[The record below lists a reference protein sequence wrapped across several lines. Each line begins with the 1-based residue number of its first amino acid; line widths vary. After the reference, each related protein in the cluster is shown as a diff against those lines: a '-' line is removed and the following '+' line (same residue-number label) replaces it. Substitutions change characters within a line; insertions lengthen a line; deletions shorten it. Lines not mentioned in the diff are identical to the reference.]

1 MKKLIIDVGY
11 SSCKVKFEDK
21 LHKFPT
27 AVAYAIDTGIAFGE
41 GDVVTFKGEEYY
53 VGKEAITMETF
64 NTVDYAFKQNFDP
77 IIIYHILKKLEL
89 VDEASRGEIDL
100 TLTLSLTD
108 WRHKDNYLEI
118 VSNFEVD
125 GLVFKFEKITL
136 LPQGAGA
143 YMTYMRSK
151 TKHPTSAVI
160 VEIGFNTVNLMLYED
175 GKPQK
180 AHSKGFSGHGVSSIV
195 KAFNTYLEST
205 FSMPFSDSEAQKIF
219 LNGRFKFS
227 GTERPDVA
235 QKISELKNQFV
246 KRLFNSILTS
256 EKKIMATSDVVLFA
270 GGGCYLLQGIT
281 LPENCE
287 FVDKPYEFG
296 NILSL

>member
-1 MKKLIIDVGY
+1 MKKLVIDIGY
-11 SSCKVKFEDK
+11 SSSKVKFEEK

-27 AVAYAIDTGIAFGE
+27 AVAFAIDTGINY
-41 GDVVTFKGEEYY
+41 GDGDTIKYKNEEYY
-53 VGKEAITMETF
+53 VGTEAVTMETF

-77 IIIYHILKKLEL
+77 LIIYHILKKLDL
-89 VDEASRGEIDL
+89 IDAAQKGEINL

-108 WRHKDNYLEI
+108 WRYKDEYLKL
-118 VSNFEVD
+118 VSDFEAD
-125 GLVFKFEKITL
+125 GLTFRFRDIVLI
-136 LPQGAGA
+136 PQGAGA
-143 YMTYMRSK
+143 YMTYMSK
-151 TKHPTSAVI
+151 RTEHPDSAVVI
-160 VEIGFNTVNLMLYED
+160 EIGFNTINLMLYEH
-175 GKPQK
+175 GMPQK
-180 AHSKGFSGHGVSSIV
+180 AHSKGFAGHGVSGII
-195 KAFNTYLEST
+195 KAFNTFLEST

-219 LNGRFKFS
+219 LNGKFKFS
-227 GTERPDVA
+227 GVERPEVA
-235 QKISELKNQFV
+235 QKIFELKDQFV

-281 LPENCE
+281 LPANCE